1 MGSFFLHLLIRAP
14 GSYQSGS
21 LQRGHYLVRDKSPRE
36 GVKII
41 GAIQAISNLGANDL
55 KSYNRIPG
63 RELLTLCTF
72 SLALSFS
79 SQKRKRE
86 RARGKTSWTC
96 LQSGAPMVIGAQ
108 GWTGSFFFFL
118 CRGKKKEERWEMI
131 CKRLERLITIRIQ
144 ENASR
149 KVVN

>member
-55 KSYNRIPG
+55 KI
-63 RELLTLCTF
+63 ETL
-72 SLALSFS
+72 
-79 SQKRKRE
+79 
-86 RARGKTSWTC
+86 
-96 LQSGAPMVIGAQ
+96 
-108 GWTGSFFFFL
+108 
-118 CRGKKKEERWEMI
+118 
-131 CKRLERLITIRIQ
+131 LITCWFQRLNSCFLSPAMNSQNHMSQLIISHHVSLLIPVDISRRETKETTRRLHGHTFRILSSHRSTG
-144 ENASR
+144 N
-149 KVVN
+149 

>member
-55 KSYNRIPG
+55 KIETVTPKKRFPVMIEDFFCHLEEEQRRKEEEHLGFIIAPMK
-63 RELLTLCTF
+63 
-72 SLALSFS
+72 SLAAERK
-79 SQKRKRE
+79 SQESIRLL
-86 RARGKTSWTC
+86 GFV
-96 LQSGAPMVIGAQ
+96 LV
-108 GWTGSFFFFL
+108 FFL
-118 CRGKKKEERWEMI
+118 RLWEF
-131 CKRLERLITIRIQ
+131 L
-144 ENASR
+144 
-149 KVVN
+149 

>member
-55 KSYNRIPG
+55 KI
-63 RELLTLCTF
+63 ETL
-72 SLALSFS
+72 
-79 SQKRKRE
+79 
-86 RARGKTSWTC
+86 
-96 LQSGAPMVIGAQ
+96 
-108 GWTGSFFFFL
+108 
-118 CRGKKKEERWEMI
+118 
-131 CKRLERLITIRIQ
+131 LITCWFQRLNSCFLSPANHIAGHEFTYILPPR
-144 ENASR
+144 NKRNHTAAVR
-149 KVVN
+149 LTVVR